1 MIDFGGATYTD
12 DNKSSTV
19 NTRQYRAPEV
29 ILGVGWHTPSDI
41 WSIGCII
48 AELYQGDL
56 LFATV
61 THTNTLGYTH
71 LKYILRS
78 NDYCMPYVQMH
89 AWQTCQHTF
98 LITAE

>member
-1 MIDFGGATYTD
+1 VIDFGGATYTD

-29 ILGVGWHTPSDI
+29 ILGVGWHTPSDL

-61 THTNTLGYTH
+61 I
-71 LKYILRS
+71 YIS
-78 NDYCMPYVQMH
+78 
-89 AWQTCQHTF
+89 A
-98 LITAE
+98 